1 MNGFDFRG
9 KNAVITGAGS
19 GIGRSL
25 ALELTARGI
34 NGLALCDIREHLV
47 EATAEEARAG
57 GADAGAGEGA
67 ARGAGAPPAE
77 GGREASFGRRAAGGA
92 GARSRHG
99 GAAPSAGAGGGARV
113 RLSHL
118 MAGDDG
124 ASELDSL
131 DE

>member
-1 MNGFDFRG
+1 M
-9 KNAVITGAGS
+9 AGGS
-19 GIGRSL
+19 RAGYTHYSL
-25 ALELTARGI
+25 AETEAHGEESNRAGLTQAR
-34 NGLALCDIREHLV
+34 ALLG
-47 EATAEEARAG
+47 AAG

-113 RLSHL
+113 WLSHL